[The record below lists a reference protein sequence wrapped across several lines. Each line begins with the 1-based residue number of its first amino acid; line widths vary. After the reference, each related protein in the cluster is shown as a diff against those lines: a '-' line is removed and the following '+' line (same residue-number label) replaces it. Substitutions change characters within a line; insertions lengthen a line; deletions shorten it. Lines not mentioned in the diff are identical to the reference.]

1 MNQRNRR
8 LVSSGLTPTCRR
20 GSFLKTTGAL
30 LGIAPHQRD
39 YDMELASRCLPLR
52 CGPVAGAELASRWSS
67 LYYLLVHPRNAFVRP
82 RTHLPRFTFSSPAT
96 TSKALS
102 RQPPFSGEPYA
113 RLSVQAEAQDPFPG
127 IWVLNHRPLAQLL
140 VLGVRYMI
148 LESIAIPFD
157 QFSVF

>member
-1 MNQRNRR
+1 MF
-8 LVSSGLTPTCRR
+8 TPPLRPGRRR
-20 GSFLKTTGAL
+20 GARISMVFAL
-30 LGIAPHQRD
+30 LPTRTPAKR
-39 YDMELASRCLPLR
+39 LRAAS
-52 CGPVAGAELASRWSS
+52 
-67 LYYLLVHPRNAFVRP
+67 
-82 RTHLPRFTFSSPAT
+82 THLPRFTFSSPAT

-140 VLGVRYMI
+140 VLGVRDMI